1 MSLCLAVRWS
11 ASLVLLCWMV
21 AATISLIPT
30 SIISRLACVILKGE
44 AVGIREKQQS
54 LQCDT
59 KGARFTFSDTFG
71 HRSCSSL
78 SVESTSCHKTVRSSA
93 SCKLTAIRIPCAIWS
108 KWTQLDCLSSDCPS
122 SGQSHVQHHGE
133 SFVRLRDSSAAGRG
147 GQPRQHVGVTK
158 HNAPVGLA
166 TSKSLSL
173 LCDAGWCYQ

>member
-78 SVESTSCHKTVRSSA
+78 SVESTCCHNLDIMLVLPNTKPLSDEQRA
-93 SCKLTAIRIPCAIWS
+93 NAYPWCAM
-108 KWTQLDCLSSDCPS
+108 L
-122 SGQSHVQHHGE
+122 
-133 SFVRLRDSSAAGRG
+133 
-147 GQPRQHVGVTK
+147 VGVVCRK
-158 HNAPVGLA
+158 VVL
-166 TSKSLSL
+166 
-173 LCDAGWCYQ
+173 